1 MNIQTKYDIDQ
12 HVFIPEIERNAI
24 VRGVKI
30 FGNNKTYYV
39 DYWIDGQLKN
49 ADLFEDQLLTEKEYK
64 EL

>member
-1 MNIQTKYDIDQ
+1 
-12 HVFIPEIERNAI
+12 V
-24 VRGVKI
+24 VKI

-39 DYWIDGQLKN
+39 DYLIDGQLKN